1 MARISKFELSLVAS
15 VAFGALIPAESGF
28 AADTTSATANP
39 QKVLVKKPKV
49 QKQRQ
54 PDAPKIL
61 RHCVVVKRLLKLVDI
76 PATLYFL
83 R

>member
-28 AADTTSATANP
+28 AADTTSGTANP

-49 QKQRQ
+49 QKRLQHV
-54 PDAPKIL
+54 APKIL
-61 RHCVVVKRLLKLVDI
+61 PHYVVGKNL
-76 PATLYFL
+76 
-83 R
+83 